1 MDPYTSRVILP
12 AMLGIVAAIISGCL
26 GGLVGYALP
35 LHTNLL
41 RRRLS
46 GSPEDPQPMTHLVG
60 RGRLYARQGLS
71 RVELRPG
78 ASLRAVDLAERN
90 LEAVDMRRAN
100 IEGAN
105 LQGAILQ
112 RASLESANLSGSN
125 LWGANLLGADLR
137 RCDLR
142 YTVLRDADLSGANLL
157 GANLRGAV
165 LAKAS
170 LRGANL
176 EGADFSGADLSGT
189 DLRWAKMDDRTEMPE
204 GWERML
210 ASAAPGS
217 TGRRLPSEQTASY
230 NEEPRPPNMI

>member
-1 MDPYTSRVILP
+1 MDPCTSRVILP
-12 AMLGIVAAIISGCL
+12 AMLGIAGAIVSGCL

-46 GSPEDPQPMTHLVG
+46 GPARDDPQPMSDSVV
-60 RGRLYARQGLS
+60 RGRLYGRQGLG

-78 ASLRAVDLAERN
+78 ANLRAVDLAGRN
-90 LEAVDMRRAN
+90 LEAVDVRRAN

-112 RASLESANLSGSN
+112 RANLESANLSGSN
-125 LWGANLLGADLR
+125 LWGAYLLGADLR

-142 YTVLRDADLSGANLL
+142 YAMLRDADFAGANLL

-165 LAKAS
+165 LARAS
-170 LRGANL
+170 LSGANL
-176 EGADFSGADLSGT
+176 EGAGLSGADLSET
-189 DLRWAKMDDRTEMPE
+189 DLRWVKMNDRTAMPE
-204 GWERML
+204 GWEQMVASTTPSPAARRM
-210 ASAAPGS
+210 ARQQHMA
-217 TGRRLPSEQTASY
+217 Y
-230 NEEPRPPNMI
+230 NEEPRP